1 MAVAWIAFHIT
12 DRCQL
17 DCDHCLRDPGQ
28 KPVDLDVAVFER
40 ILDEAVSVYRTGEVA
55 LTGGEPTLHP
65 RFFEIIDRIVDRGLR
80 WHMVS
85 NAEGFDRVLSR
96 LAERPDRLTALT
108 RIGFS
113 LDGAREETHDAIRG
127 QGSYRTVMAA
137 IARATQSGV
146 RFHLQMA
153 VNRRNIDEIEDFALV
168 GAQLGA
174 TQISFELTQPT
185 GTILDGSLFVSSAE
199 ARRAADRI
207 ERLDATLRIPVV
219 ASDGFPKP
227 LGLHL
232 CDAFRSD
239 VLHID
244 AHGNM
249 NLCCRHAGIPTP
261 EDAEDHIGS
270 VADSSLV
277 SAHERM
283 LGVVDIAVRS
293 RLRALAEGSLDDWDE
308 SPCNF
313 CLRRFG
319 KPHWTESGAGGTAAR
334 RQRWSGARDIAARSG
349 ARPSAERPRTRDRR
363 ATGD

>member
-239 VLHID
+239 VLQRSTVPTFVTSVFDCKPLNVHRKRMRTDID
-244 AHGNM
+244 FLPAA
-249 NLCCRHAGIPTP
+249 RQ
-261 EDAEDHIGS
+261 
-270 VADSSLV
+270 
-277 SAHERM
+277 R
-283 LGVVDIAVRS
+283 
-293 RLRALAEGSLDDWDE
+293 RLH
-308 SPCNF
+308 
-313 CLRRFG
+313 LRRKENACLFATLDPQFRG
-319 KPHWTESGAGGTAAR
+319 
-334 RQRWSGARDIAARSG
+334 
-349 ARPSAERPRTRDRR
+349 RPA
-363 ATGD
+363 